1 MKGIRKNIYAVGVII
16 LFVIAAAMLTL
27 FLALFSSSTSV
38 DGTTVGSVYIGDEKP
53 NTNARRQKLE
63 KGVEEWKS
71 NAIYTI
77 SFQNISYVI
86 GSTPR
91 KDENGNIVVEKDEK
105 TGEETIVYDYAGLDI
120 LTFNYDETNKKIINN
135 KSDNLA
141 YFTISSENE
150 KKLKDTLIEYFGTEV
165 TADGILDFDLLK
177 KSILE
182 DAYSMNTK
190 CDYDLYNF
198 ISSEWQNYEIG
209 TALIENLSKTKVEE
223 IVKLFKDVKIEILP
237 QKDPNGKLGF
247 SAVDF
252 FSQTEYSTL
261 SSSDMSIVAT
271 GLAAVVME
279 TSLTVTVKN
288 QGYITDSYYGY
299 QDKTMTAR
307 VNIKD
312 GTDLRIINPETHSY
326 VITIDEGPSSID
338 GKGSLLFKLEG
349 CRFINEYKCE
359 KIVTEIPYEVIYDD
373 KAIIFD
379 YDPTDPRMGIDPEF
393 EGGCYFITYE
403 EGRPTYL
410 YSFKKT
416 ITYVDGTKTETEVF
430 PKQEFFVGQNE
441 KRMWTKNG
449 YSA

>member
-1 MKGIRKNIYAVGVII
+1 MKAIRKNIYAVAVIF

-53 NTNARRQKLE
+53 NTTARKQKLE
-63 KGVEEWKS
+63 KGIDDWKK

-105 TGEETIVYDYAGLDI
+105 TGDETIVYDKAGLDI
-120 LTFNYDETNKKIINN
+120 LTFDYNTTNSKIINN

-150 KKLKDTLIEYFGTEV
+150 KKLKDTLVEYFGAEV
-165 TADGILDFDLLK
+165 TADDILDFELLK
-177 KSILE
+177 KSILN

-190 CDYDLYNF
+190 CDYDLYDF
-198 ISSEWQNYEIG
+198 ISSEWKNYEID
-209 TALIENLSKTKVEE
+209 TALIENLSKTKVDE
-223 IVKLFKDVKIEILP
+223 IVKLFKDVEIEILP

-252 FSQTEYSTL
+252 FSQTKYSTL

-299 QDKTMTAR
+299 EDQTMTAR

-326 VITIDEGPSSID
+326 VITISEGPDGID

-349 CRFINEYKCE
+349 CKFINEYVCE
-359 KIVTEIPYEVIYDD
+359 KIPTEIPYEIVYDD
-373 KAIIFD
+373 KAVIFD
-379 YDPTDPRMGIDPEF
+379 YDPTDPHMGIDPTF
-393 EGGCYFITYE
+393 EGGCYYLTYQ
-403 EGRPTYL
+403 EGRETYL

-416 ITYVDGTKTETEVF
+416 VYFNGTKISETEVF
-430 PKQEFFVGQNE
+430 PKQEFFVGQTE

-449 YSA
+449 YNA

>member
-1 MKGIRKNIYAVGVII
+1 MKSIRKNIYAVGVII

-53 NTNARRQKLE
+53 GSAARKQKLE
-63 KGVEEWKS
+63 KGINDWKR

-77 SFQNISYVI
+77 SFQNISFVI
-86 GSTPR
+86 GSTPK

-105 TGEETIVYDYAGLDI
+105 TGEETIVYDNAGLDI
-120 LTFNYDETNKKIINN
+120 LTFDYATTNSKIINN

-141 YFTISSENE
+141 YFTISEENE
-150 KKLKDTLIEYFGTEV
+150 KKLMDTLVENFGTEV
-165 TADGILDFDLLK
+165 TATDILDFKQLK
-177 KSILE
+177 DAILR
-182 DAYSMNTK
+182 DANSMNTK
-190 CDYDLYNF
+190 CDYDLYDF
-198 ISSEWQNYEIG
+198 ISSEWNNYEIG
-209 TALIENLSKTKVEE
+209 TAYIENLSKTKVAE
-223 IVKLFKDVKIEILP
+223 IAKLFDNVNIEILP
-237 QKDPNGKLGF
+237 QKDPEGKLGF

-252 FSQTEYSTL
+252 FSKAEYATL

-299 QDKTMTAR
+299 EDKTMTAR

-312 GTDLRIINPETHSY
+312 GTDLRIINPETHPY
-326 VITIDEGPSSID
+326 VITISEGPDGVD

-349 CRFINEYKCE
+349 CKLVNNYKCE
-359 KIVTEIPYEVIYDD
+359 KIVTEIPYSVVYDD
-373 KAIIFD
+373 KAVVFE
-379 YDPTDPRMGIDPEF
+379 YDPTNPNMGIDTEHD
-393 EGGCYFITYE
+393 GGCYYLTYQ
-403 EGRPTYL
+403 EGRATYL

-416 ITYVDGTKTETEVF
+416 ITCVDGTIIETEVF
-430 PKQEFFVGQNE
+430 PKQEFFVGQDE

-449 YSA
+449 YNA